1 MFNKA
6 NFIEKL
12 DRFEVTNKHE
22 ISKEETRAIIEECER
37 DCDTPE
43 DSLLLAVIFGFQC
56 GCMKAG
62 EAHE

>member
-12 DRFEVTNKHE
+12 DRFEVTNKEE
-22 ISKEETRAIIEECER
+22 IKNEEIHAIIEECER
-37 DCDTPE
+37 DCETAY
-43 DSLLLAVIFGFQC
+43 DSLYLAVIFGFQC